1 MTALITQGQ
10 WERIL
15 GAAKVATLCTTNP
28 DEVVDETTAVADS
41 DVVDE
46 MLALASDYVQEF
58 ATAAG
63 SVLTAEGL
71 TPVMRRRVAM
81 VAGHYAGSRG
91 QRYRDDKGRAPYFV
105 EYSTVTKELEEWGQR
120 LRSLSNET
128 PDTGPLVLSDDPRG
142 W

>member
-1 MTALITQGQ
+1 MPALITQAQ

-15 GAAKVATLCTTNP
+15 GATKVATLCTTNP
-28 DEVVDETTAVADS
+28 DEVVDETSAVADS

-46 MLALASDYVQEF
+46 MLVLASDYVQEF
-58 ATAAG
+58 AAAAG
-63 SVLTAEGL
+63 TVLTAAGL

-81 VAGHYAGSRG
+81 VAAHYAGTRG

-105 EYSTVTKELEEWGQR
+105 EYSTVTEELEEWAER
-120 LRSLSNET
+120 VRPLSNQT
-128 PDTGPLVLSDDPRG
+128 PDTGPLVLSDEPRG